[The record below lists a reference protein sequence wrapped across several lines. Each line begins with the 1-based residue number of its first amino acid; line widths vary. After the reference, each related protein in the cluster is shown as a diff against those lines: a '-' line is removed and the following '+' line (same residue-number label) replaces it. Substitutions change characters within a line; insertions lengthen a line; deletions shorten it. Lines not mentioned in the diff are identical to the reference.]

1 MVQVKEGQNIN
12 EILTEGG
19 RIIQKL
25 RPVLRE
31 CHTCTQKSDFK
42 NRIKNIA
49 SIQTALLKMIYQE
62 LVLDSLT
69 ASEPDNV
76 QRICTMFLGA
86 EGLMADLRHLNPRS
100 Q

>member
-12 EILTEGG
+12 EILTEGA

-31 CHTCTQKSDFK
+31 CHTRAQRSNFK

-49 SIQTALLKMIYQE
+49 SIQPALLEMIYQE
-62 LVLDSLT
+62 LVLDSST
-69 ASEPDNV
+69 ASHPGTV
-76 QRICTMFLGA
+76 QRICAMFLT
-86 EGLMADLRHLNPRS
+86 LRN
-100 Q
+100 